1 MRTSQESIGLRSFQ
15 SIPELTRDLLS
26 KNFILRKKAREELVE
41 IGEPSLDFLIE
52 LANSKDE
59 SVRWESIITIVQI
72 GSNDNG
78 LS

>member
-59 SVRWESIITIVQI
+59 SVNLV
-72 GSNDNG
+72 GFFF